1 MTRSIRAGVEDRWHR
16 PPRRGEN
23 PSWPTDS
30 GQPGCWCSDA
40 KHGAIG
46 TSVTTARHNTGRRWL
61 ARWVDSA
68 GQERSKSFD
77 RKRDADDHIRQ
88 VTADLHTGAYV
99 DTKRSATTF
108 GTVAEE
114 WMAGKTPR
122 LKPSTASGYRSLLDK
137 TLLPRWSDV
146 KLADITHADIQ
157 HWVTWMTTSKEAR
170 QPRTADQEKNAKR
183 KPLSARRA
191 VQAHGV
197 LKQILAFAIRTK
209 RLAANP
215 CDDIELPRVV
225 HKGETALTHQ
235 QVAAL
240 VASAGDAGPMI
251 LTLSYS
257 GLRFG
262 ELAALRVED
271 VDLSRRRILVSK
283 AVAQVT
289 GTGLV
294 EDTTKTSATRSV
306 PILTDELARTL
317 ATAVEGRAGTDYLF
331 PAPDGGAMRN
341 SYLRWRF
348 DKACA
353 GAGLTSIS
361 PKTLRHTAGS
371 LALASGA
378 TVVTVQRLLG
388 HKDATTTLRVYSHMM
403 PDDFDNLAIAMNTAA
418 SEAAKEKQPP
428 AQAERNSDCSR
439 TTE

>member
-1 MTRSIRAGVEDRWHR
+1 M
-16 PPRRGEN
+16 
-23 PSWPTDS
+23 
-30 GQPGCWCSDA
+30 
-40 KHGAIG
+40 
-46 TSVTTARHNTGRRWL
+46 TARHNAGRRWL

-68 GQERSKSFD
+68 GQERSRSFD
-77 RKRDADDHIRQ
+77 RRRDADDQIKQ
-88 VTADLHTGAYV
+88 VTADLVTGAYV
-99 DTKRSATTF
+99 DNKRSATTF
-108 GTVAEE
+108 GSIAEE
-114 WMAGKTPR
+114 WLAAKTPR

-137 TLLPRWSDV
+137 TLLPRWRDV

-157 HWVTWMTTSKEAR
+157 QWVTWMTTSKEAR
-170 QPRTADQEKNAKR
+170 QPRTADREKNARR

-197 LKQILAFAIRTK
+197 LKQVLAFAIRTK

-225 HKGETALTHQ
+225 HKGEKALTHQ

-240 VASAGDAGPMI
+240 VAAAGDAGPMV
-251 LTLSYS
+251 LTLSYT

-271 VDLSRRRILVSK
+271 VDLPRRRILVSK
-283 AVAQVT
+283 AVAQIS

-317 ATAVEGRAGTDYLF
+317 ATTIEGRCRTEYLF
-331 PAPDGGAMRN
+331 PAPEGSPMRN
-341 SYLRWRF
+341 SFFRWRF

-353 GAGLTSIS
+353 GAGLTDIS

-403 PDDFDNLAIAMNTAA
+403 PDDFDNLAVAMNTAA
-418 SEAAKEKQPP
+418 TEAANT
-428 AQAERNSDCSR
+428 AELPRQVGDGSNCSP
-439 TTE
+439 TIE

>member
-1 MTRSIRAGVEDRWHR
+1 MDSDR
-16 PPRRGEN
+16 
-23 PSWPTDS
+23 
-30 GQPGCWCSDA
+30 PGCWCTNA
-40 KHGAIG
+40 KHGAAG
-46 TSVTTARHNTGRRWL
+46 TLVTTARHDTGRRWL

-77 RKRDADDHIRQ
+77 RKRDADDQIKQ
-88 VTADLHTGAYV
+88 VTADLVTGAYV
-99 DTKRSATTF
+99 DTRRAAATF

-114 WMAGKTPR
+114 WLAGKTPG

-137 TLLPRWSDV
+137 TLFPRWRHV
-146 KLADITHADIQ
+146 KLADVTHADVQ
-157 HWVTWMTTSKEAR
+157 QWVTWMTTNKEAR
-170 QPRTADQEKNAKR
+170 QPRTGDRQKNAKR

-197 LKQILAFAIRTK
+197 LKQVLAFAIRTK

-215 CDDIELPRVV
+215 CDDIELPRVI
-225 HKGETALTHQ
+225 HKSETALTHQ

-240 VASAGDAGPMI
+240 VSAAGDAGPVL
-251 LTLSYS
+251 LTLAYT

-271 VDLSRRRILVSK
+271 VDLARRRILVSK

-289 GTGLV
+289 GAGLV

-317 ATAVEGRAGTDYLF
+317 ATTVEDRTGTEYLF

-341 SYLRWRF
+341 SFLRWRF
-348 DKACA
+348 DKACT
-353 GAGLTSIS
+353 GAGLTGIS

-403 PDDFDNLAIAMNTAA
+403 PDDFENLAIAMNTASKTA
-418 SEAAKEKQPP
+418 TA
-428 AQAERNSDCSR
+428 R
-439 TTE
+439 